1 MKIINMIK
9 ASKAIQYALIGT
21 AAAGAITGGVLIY
34 NNVSAPKQ
42 DNQEIKEPVKE
53 LTEKDQMATPLKLKE
68 YDIELN
74 SKVEDLEHIDWG
86 NFVENFDE
94 LTDEDKATFYGIN
107 FEEVDTSKEG
117 SYNYYIR
124 YDDKTYN
131 GKINVK
137 KAEEVKNPIEN
148 TVKSASQK
156 ENNSGSKSSSNSTKS
171 NNSSNQSNSGQS
183 TQTQNTSTQYIPV
196 GTVVTNDGVKV
207 TYLEGNKA
215 KLEFKGAVQYSDIVN
230 AGSDKYP
237 DYKAYFPWKLGSGSP
252 KYYEVNHTVLGPTT
266 ATARGIMT
274 DLNGLVTSVPQ
285 DGNYRKFKGIA
296 NGYSCIPNA
305 NAISSDCNTWRISVR
320 GNKYLS
326 EDYQDFSYYVLN
338 ENLEVLGY
346 VLMEATLKPESE
358 WVNYEGGKDMTNVGD
373 PRLID
378 ANWNVRQVY
387 R

>member
-1 MKIINMIK
+1 MKIINIIK
-9 ASKAIQYALIGT
+9 ASKAIQYVLIGT
-21 AAAGAITGGVLIY
+21 AAAGAITGGVLVY

-94 LTDEDKATFYGIN
+94 LTDEDKTTFYGIN

-137 KAEEVKNPIEN
+137 KAEEVKNPVEN
-148 TVKSASQK
+148 TINSTSQK
-156 ENNSGSKSSSNSTKS
+156 ENNSGSKSSSNNTKS
-171 NNSSNQSNSGQS
+171 NNSSNQSNSCQS
-183 TQTQNTSTQYIPV
+183 APASSTSTQYIPV
-196 GTVVTNDGVKV
+196 GTTYTNGAAKV
-207 TYLEGNKA
+207 TILEGNKA
-215 KLEFKGAVQYSDIVN
+215 KLEFNGAVQYSDVVN
-230 AGSDKYP
+230 GGSERYP
-237 DYKAYFPWKLGSGSP
+237 NYRAYFPWKLGSGTP
-252 KYYEVNHTVLGPTT
+252 KYYEVDHNVLGPTT
-266 ATARGIMT
+266 AFAEGGLMT
-274 DLNGLVTSVPQ
+274 DINGLVTSLQGHIP
-285 DGNYRKFKGIA
+285 NKFMGIA
-296 NGYSCIPNA
+296 NGYSCIPDASAVSN
-305 NAISSDCNTWRISVR
+305 SCNGWMNSVR
-320 GNKYLS
+320 GNKILS
-326 EDYQDFSYYVLN
+326 EDYQDMSWYVIN

-346 VLMEATLKPESE
+346 VFLEATLKPESE